1 VSGVAEASPAAAAAF
16 AALYE
21 LPLGEETTWDTSL
34 IGTGKLFDLEVVTV
48 PISPEGYDVMH
59 AMVPRVPRRFMTG
72 FLDSDP
78 EHVLVVP
85 SFKHISRNPEKLF
98 PLIEEALRRGRPTAT
113 NNCYPAPGRVRR
125 RDVWVQYNDLDV
137 EWCLEEKVSARDLL
151 GKPGRNDPC
160 PCGSGKKYKRCC
172 GA

>member
-1 VSGVAEASPAAAAAF
+1 M
-16 AALYE
+16 
-21 LPLGEETTWDTSL
+21 
-34 IGTGKLFDLEVVTV
+34 

-113 NNCYPAPGRVRR
+113 NNCYLTPGRVRR

>member
-1 VSGVAEASPAAAAAF
+1 
-16 AALYE
+16 
-21 LPLGEETTWDTSL
+21 
-34 IGTGKLFDLEVVTV
+34 
-48 PISPEGYDVMH
+48 
-59 AMVPRVPRRFMTG
+59 MTG
-72 FLDSDP
+72 LLDSDP

-85 SFKHISRNPEKLF
+85 SFKHISRSPEKLF
-98 PLIEEALRRGRPTAT
+98 PLIEETLRRGRPTAT
-113 NNCYPAPGRVRR
+113 NNCYLTPGRVRR